1 MKRRRGRR
9 QCFGR
14 MEETQM
20 RKIGFEMTD
29 EEFLNKHSWPIERS
43 MAPACDTMRD
53 FDMTER
59 EIARAL
65 RLIADDLERPA
76 NLDAAH

>member
-1 MKRRRGRR
+1 
-9 QCFGR
+9 
-14 MEETQM
+14 M

-43 MAPACDTMRD
+43 MGPACDTMRD

-65 RLIADDLERPA
+65 RLIADDLERAA
-76 NLDAAH
+76 NAGATAEDDHRV

>member
-1 MKRRRGRR
+1 
-9 QCFGR
+9 
-14 MEETQM
+14 M
-20 RKIGFEMTD
+20 RKIGFDMTD

-43 MAPACDTMRD
+43 MGPACDTMRD

-65 RLIADDLERPA
+65 RLIADDLERAA
-76 NLDAAH
+76 NPTPPINSTAEEDHRV